1 MKREIS
7 VGGIIFYL
15 TKKGEIFYLL
25 LKYPSLNRKR
35 VYWGFAKGRK
45 EEGEEN
51 RETLI
56 REIKEET
63 GLEKIEILD
72 SFLEDTSYFF
82 WREKEKIFK
91 KVIFYL
97 VRAKEKKVKISFE
110 HEDAKWF
117 SYEKAMKT
125 LPFSNYRNL
134 LKKAN
139 DFLREKYLK

>member
-1 MKREIS
+1 MKKETS

-25 LKYPSLNRKR
+25 LKYPSLKRKR

-63 GLEKIEILD
+63 GLEKIEIFD
-72 SFLEDTSYFF
+72 GFLEDTSYFF
-82 WREKEKIFK
+82 WRDKERVFK

-117 SYEKAMKT
+117 SYEKAMKA

-139 DFLREKYLK
+139 DFLRERYLK

>member
-1 MKREIS
+1 MKIEIS

-25 LKYPSLNRKR
+25 LKHPSLNRKR

-72 SFLEDTSYFF
+72 GFLEDTSYFF

-117 SYEKAMKT
+117 SYEKAMKA

>member
-45 EEGEEN
+45 EKGEEN

-72 SFLEDTSYFF
+72 DFLEDISYFF

-117 SYEKAMKT
+117 SYEKAMKA